1 MDTYLAVLTDKK
13 NVDETRLPLDKVTGI
28 IKGEILPIVDGTG
41 KLGDRVPFR
50 ELSPTYQMNKKYEY
64 SGGKTGIG
72 PFALNNKNHVLTQLA
87 GLKFSDIS
95 LLQRLGFIGLDG
107 IKSKNEVVYQRDEKG
122 NVQLDDNGNPI
133 KVQEE
138 GLRILDWISAMI
150 NAHVDVAKDPY
161 VIRLN
166 VR

>member
-72 PFALNNKNHVLTQLA
+72 PFALNNKNHVLT
-87 GLKFSDIS
+87 
-95 LLQRLGFIGLDG
+95 
-107 IKSKNEVVYQRDEKG
+107 
-122 NVQLDDNGNPI
+122 
-133 KVQEE
+133 
-138 GLRILDWISAMI
+138 
-150 NAHVDVAKDPY
+150 
-161 VIRLN
+161 
-166 VR
+166 